1 MGVEYAHYLLVRD
14 PGWIGDIQV
23 ARRVHAVLEQWRL
36 VGDEPELF
44 ELDGGRRRKLRGRL
58 LSIKQPPPNLLVRYP
73 HVDGGRAVAD
83 VMGPSRYDTV
93 EDDSRCLQR
102 ISIVIGT
109 DFRIGPDSESLYIEV
124 IRPPVHDGDDVDS
137 HPEGSCLWE
146 FDDSY
151 SADGGTLA
159 PVTRIEARGK
169 LPRGFTG
176 VWRAGV
182 VLDCGKDL
190 PRIDSHGFGVL
201 VNKRFRAD
209 LEAAFGTK
217 LVEVGRVY

>member
-14 PGWIGDIQV
+14 PGWLGDIEV
-23 ARRVHAVLEQWRL
+23 ARRVHAVLERWQL
-36 VGDEPELF
+36 FGGEPELF
-44 ELDGGRRRKLRGRL
+44 ELVGGRRRKLRNRL
-58 LSIKQPPPNLLVRYP
+58 LAIKHPPTNLLVRYP
-73 HVDGGRAVAD
+73 HVDGGLAVAD

-93 EDDSRCLQR
+93 EDDSRYFQR
-102 ISIVIGT
+102 ISIVVGT

-124 IRPPVHDGDDVDS
+124 ARPPTHDGDDVAPY
-137 HPEGSCLWE
+137 PEGSCLWE

-151 SADGGTLA
+151 PADGSTLA

-169 LPRGFTG
+169 LPPGFTG

-190 PRIDSHGFGVL
+190 PRIDSHGFGVR
-201 VNKRFRAD
+201 VNEQFRVD